1 MKRRATF
8 ERCQYADQL
17 ANAPATR
24 GEGGSDTA
32 LTELIDNAAETARLI
47 QEVSE
52 IIWHIHHLPAPAEL
66 PPAPHDEQHTC
77 SFALPP
83 SIPPLSD
90 LAEAR
95 RGKIRGAG
103 AAVSAHRPLPHSK
116 HRRTLPFVNSGGRS
130 DKDVLTWNA

>member
-77 SFALPP
+77 SFASTATINSALVRPC
-83 SIPPLSD
+83 
-90 LAEAR
+90 
-95 RGKIRGAG
+95 RGAQG
-103 AAVSAHRPLPHSK
+103 ED
-116 HRRTLPFVNSGGRS
+116 TGGGRS
-130 DKDVLTWNA
+130 SVSAPAVASQQTQAHASLRKLRGPFR